1 MSKKFQ
7 GKPSWK
13 NQYSEHDFRSSGG
26 ERRVSFKTSK
36 FKKNKGNAKDWSSS
50 VRAHLYDED
59 IDIDMGASGPS
70 KTNNRYNKKGNRSGS
85 PAPKH
90 SKKKLWEGPTSWYRV
105 TLPFGNKYDKQF
117 IQQTLLDN
125 LNPLTFWPIS
135 WKTNGNIATFY
146 VDEFKVAEKL
156 HSLDHAIQM
165 PDGFKMII
173 KVNYG
178 SPNVNIT
185 TELKEKMK
193 LAMASRYNAVNKALD
208 LTKFHADP
216 LLQDYFCALF
226 KPIILLAVIDIIA
239 ENIPDLEALNLNDN
253 KIQILTF
260 LQKFTSKLDKV
271 KILYLGQNKIR
282 DIGMLDSLKG
292 LPLVELFLD
301 GNPLCDKFK
310 DKSIYIS
317 EVRARFPKVMKLDGL
332 DLPPPISFDL
342 ADESTL
348 PTALQ
353 TFLCDSNA
361 GSIIRQFLE
370 QYFTLFDSD
379 DRQMLIQAYHEKAT
393 FSMTM
398 AYPYGTKDKS
408 VNWLNW
414 YNTDNRNL
422 LRVSDPDRRFKLL
435 NQGNVSI
442 VSFLKEMP
450 MTSHDLLNFQVDLT
464 ICNPLM
470 MSFKVAGPFKEL
482 KGGHKNTPVR
492 WFSRAFVIVPV
503 GSGFCISNEMLHVTN
518 ATEEQIR
525 ALKSST
531 PTPVAAIANSST
543 VAATPSTVSS
553 PAVGASPV
561 VVASPVTPVVNTI
574 DDNTKQQMLQALMVH
589 SGMNVEWATKCLQ
602 ETDWNFEKA
611 TTIFNEIN
619 SQGRIP
625 AEAFVKTENL

>member
-7 GKPSWK
+7 PKPSWK
-13 NQYSEHDFRSSGG
+13 NQYSEHDYRSTGG

-36 FKKNKGNAKDWSSS
+36 YKKNNKGNVKDWSSS
-50 VRAHLYDED
+50 IRAHLYDED

-70 KTNNRYNKKGNRSGS
+70 KSNNRYIKKGNRSGS

-90 SKKKLWEGPTSWYRV
+90 SKRKLWEGPTSWYRV
-105 TLPFGNKYDKQF
+105 TLPFGNKYDKQLV
-117 IQQTLLDN
+117 QQTLSEKLS
-125 LNPLTFWPIS
+125 PLPFWPIS
-135 WKTNGNIATFY
+135 WKNNGNISTFY
-146 VDEFKVAEKL
+146 VDDYKIAEQL
-156 HSLDHAIQM
+156 YSLDRTIPM

-173 KVNYG
+173 KVHYG

-193 LAMASRYNAVNKALD
+193 LAMANRYNAANKALD
-208 LTKFHADP
+208 LTKFHSDP
-216 LLQDYFCALF
+216 MLQDYFCALY

-260 LQKFTSKLDKV
+260 LQKFVAKLDKV

-292 LPLVELFLD
+292 LPLIELFLD

-317 EVRARFPKVMKLDGL
+317 EVRSRFPKVMKLDGL
-332 DLPPPISFDL
+332 DLPPPIGFDL
-342 ADESTL
+342 ADEVAL
-348 PTALQ
+348 PTPLQ

-361 GSIIRQFLE
+361 ESIIRQFLA
-370 QYFTLFDSD
+370 QYFTIFDSEN
-379 DRQMLIQAYHEKAT
+379 RQMLIQAYHEQAT

-398 AYPYGTKDKS
+398 AYPYGTKDKT

-422 LRVSDPDRRFKLL
+422 IKLTDPERRFKLL
-435 NQGNVSI
+435 KQGNVSI

-450 MTSHDLLNFQVDLT
+450 STSHDLMNFHVDLT
-464 ICNPLM
+464 VCNPLM

-482 KGGHKNTPVR
+482 KGTHKNAPVR
-492 WFSRAFVIVPV
+492 WFSRTFVIVPV
-503 GSGFCISNEMLHVTN
+503 GTGFCISNELLHVSN
-518 ATEEQIR
+518 ATEEQIK
-525 ALKSST
+525 AFLSAPSV
-531 PTPVAAIANSST
+531 PAVVPAPVANIP
-543 VAATPSTVSS
+543 PS
-553 PAVGASPV
+553 
-561 VVASPVTPVVNTI
+561 VVASPTLGAPPVVVTSPLVPLTNSI
-574 DDNTKQQMLQALMVH
+574 DDSTKQQMLQALMLH
-589 SGMNVEWATKCLQ
+589 SGMNLAWSTKCLQ
-602 ETDWNFEKA
+602 ETEWNFDKA
-611 TTIFNEIN
+611 TAVFNEVRN
-619 SQGRIP
+619 QGKIP
-625 AEAFVKTENL
+625 PEAFVKNENI